1 MNESIRRELDRQMR
15 AQGMSAE
22 EIKRVHAADPHAMAA
37 ARERLGGRMRAKAAR
52 PKVQV
57 PSPTKASA
65 EKVAAEKA
73 KLAAMRAKLAEA
85 RAECCRKH
93 RPWERVRWNDTG
105 GAEPYDPQNDPFT
118 FTCVTKAPPHSVSAA
133 CVVAGEERTMRRCVR
148 EDQEPPRSKWTAEED
163 AFLLAHTDKEASLW
177 TGRSMSGVR
186 KRRAKL
192 EGRA

>member
-1 MNESIRRELDRQMR
+1 
-15 AQGMSAE
+15 MSGE
-22 EIKRVHAADPHAMAA
+22 EIERVHRADPRAMAA
-37 ARERLGGRMRAKAAR
+37 ARKRLGGRMRPKRPR
-52 PKVQV
+52 PKAQV
-57 PSPTKASA
+57 PPPTRANQ

-73 KLAAMRAKLAEA
+73 KLEKAGAELSEA
-85 RAECCRKH
+85 RSECCSRH
-93 RPWERVRWNDTG
+93 RPWERVWWNDTG
-105 GAEPYDPQNDPFT
+105 GAKPYDPESDPFV
-118 FTCVTKAPPHSVSAA
+118 FTCVTKAPPASVAAA

-163 AFLLAHTDKEASLW
+163 AFLLAHTDKEASMW